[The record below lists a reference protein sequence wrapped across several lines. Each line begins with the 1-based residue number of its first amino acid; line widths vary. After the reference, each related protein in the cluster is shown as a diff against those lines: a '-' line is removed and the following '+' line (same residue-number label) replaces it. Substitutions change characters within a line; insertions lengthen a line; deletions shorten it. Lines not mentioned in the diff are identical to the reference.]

1 VPSLSSVASVEVGTD
16 IPGPD
21 HLRHHRRSENR
32 DEPRVGR
39 ESAIEGMPGATG
51 PVDRGMT
58 EDATQDALLRLLSES
73 HGGVLITLKRDGR
86 PQLSNVT
93 HAYHPDERIIR
104 VSLTD
109 DRAKTRNL
117 RRDPRA
123 SYHVTTAD
131 RWAYTVAEGTADL
144 TPVAQDP
151 HDDTV
156 EELVRLYRDVQGEH
170 PDWDD
175 YRAAMVR
182 DRRLVLRLRVERA
195 YGIPARG

>member
-1 VPSLSSVASVEVGTD
+1 
-16 IPGPD
+16 
-21 HLRHHRRSENR
+21 
-32 DEPRVGR
+32 
-39 ESAIEGMPGATG
+39 M
-51 PVDRGMT
+51 
-58 EDATQDALLRLLSES
+58 TQDTQRALLELLGDQD
-73 HGGVLITLKRDGR
+73 GGVLVTLKRDGR
-86 PQLSNVT
+86 PQLSNVN
-93 HAYHPDERIIR
+93 HAYDPGERLIR

-131 RWAYTVAEGTADL
+131 RWAYTVAEGTAEL
-144 TPVAQDP
+144 SPVAADP
-151 HDDTV
+151 HDGTV
-156 EELVRLYRDVQGEH
+156 EELVRLYRDVNGEH

-195 YGIPARG
+195 YGIPRRGEQARS

>member
-1 VPSLSSVASVEVGTD
+1 MTHEARDDANDVTTSLEAGTG
-16 IPGPD
+16 GPPD
-21 HLRHHRRSENR
+21 
-32 DEPRVGR
+32 
-39 ESAIEGMPGATG
+39 
-51 PVDRGMT
+51 
-58 EDATQDALLRLLSES
+58 DAQDALLALLTE
-73 HGGVLITLKRDGR
+73 HDGGVLVTLKRDGR

-93 HAYHPDERIIR
+93 HAYDPDERTVR

-123 SYHVTTAD
+123 SYHVTSDD

-144 TPVAQDP
+144 TPVARDP
-151 HDDTV
+151 HDETV
-156 EELVRLYRDVQGEH
+156 EELIRLYRDVQGEH

-175 YRAAMVR
+175 YRTAMVR

-195 YGIPARG
+195 YGIPRGR